1 MIIIE
6 KFYFFFLREKII
18 LWHEKLYNTGCESSN
33 KTHFYSFFAFLTGK
47 TNNNWKRIHKFTA

>member
-33 KTHFYSFFAFLTGK
+33 KTHFYSFFAFLTG
-47 TNNNWKRIHKFTA
+47 